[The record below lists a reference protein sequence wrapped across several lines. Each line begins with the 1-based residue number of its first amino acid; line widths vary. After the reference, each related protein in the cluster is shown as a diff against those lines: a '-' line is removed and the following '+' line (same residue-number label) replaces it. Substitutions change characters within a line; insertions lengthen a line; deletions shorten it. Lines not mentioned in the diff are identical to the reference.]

1 MKKEVTK
8 ILKDMDLKFS
18 IDSDS
23 KLESP
28 MTLQPK
34 ISIAAKEHVKPKA
47 NDIKKTDIM
56 GKHSLLQSLI
66 VSL

>member
-1 MKKEVTK
+1 M
-8 ILKDMDLKFS
+8 KDMDLKVS
-18 IDSDS
+18 IDSNS

-34 ISIAAKEHVKPKA
+34 ISVVAKEHVKPKA
-47 NDIKKTDIM
+47 SEIKKTDIM
-56 GKHSLLQSLI
+56 GKHSLLHSLV

>member
-1 MKKEVTK
+1 
-8 ILKDMDLKFS
+8 
-18 IDSDS
+18 
-23 KLESP
+23 

-34 ISIAAKEHVKPKA
+34 ISIAVKEYVKPKA

-66 VSL
+66 VSLQLINIIFIWMLEFVHAN

>member
-8 ILKDMDLKFS
+8 ILKDLDLKVS
-18 IDSDS
+18 VDSES

-28 MTLQPK
+28 MNLQPK
-34 ISIAAKEHVKPKA
+34 ISIAVKEHVKPKA

>member
-8 ILKDMDLKFS
+8 ILKDMDLKVS
-18 IDSDS
+18 IDSGS

-28 MTLQPK
+28 VTRQPK
-34 ISIAAKEHVKPKA
+34 ISIAAKEHVKPKG
-47 NDIKKTDIM
+47 NYIKKTDIM
-56 GKHSLLQSLI
+56 GKHSLLQRLI

>member
-1 MKKEVTK
+1 M
-8 ILKDMDLKFS
+8 KDMDLKVS

-28 MTLQPK
+28 VTFQHK
-34 ISIAAKEHVKPKA
+34 ISIAAKERVKPRA

-56 GKHSLLQSLI
+56 GKNSLLQSFV

>member
-1 MKKEVTK
+1 VKKEVTK
-8 ILKDMDLKFS
+8 ILKDMNLKVS
-18 IDSDS
+18 IDSNS

-28 MTLQPK
+28 VSLQPK
-34 ISIAAKEHVKPKA
+34 IPVAAKEHVKPKG
-47 NDIKKTDIM
+47 NDIKKTDII

>member
-8 ILKDMDLKFS
+8 ILKDMDLKVS
-18 IDSDS
+18 IDSHS

-28 MTLQPK
+28 LTLQPK
-34 ISIAAKEHVKPKA
+34 ISVAAKEHVKPRA
-47 NDIKKTDIM
+47 TDIKKTDIM
-56 GKHSLLQSLI
+56 GKHSLLQSLV

>member
-8 ILKDMDLKFS
+8 IFKDMDLKVS

-34 ISIAAKEHVKPKA
+34 ISIAAKDHVKPTA

-56 GKHSLLQSLI
+56 GKHSLLQSL
-66 VSL
+66 VVCL

>member
-8 ILKDMDLKFS
+8 IWKDMDLKVS
-18 IDSDS
+18 IDSNS

-34 ISIAAKEHVKPKA
+34 IPIAAKEHVKPKA
-47 NDIKKTDIM
+47 NYIKNTDIM
-56 GKHSLLQSLI
+56 GKHSLLQSLV
-66 VSL
+66 VSV